1 MNTSKN
7 TFFLVP
13 WIVGLIALAII
24 AISPLISL
32 GSNQIIF
39 TVVPALEAVRI
50 SVFGN

>member
-1 MNTSKN
+1 MNTNKN
-7 TFFLVP
+7 TLLHLL
-13 WIVGLIALAII
+13 WILGLIVLTII
-24 AISPLISL
+24 AISPLIAL